1 MSNFENA
8 INFRRYRNA
17 LKMQHNLE
25 KIRQVLNSADGFG
38 YTTKQLAAKVGLKQ
52 STTQMYIEYL
62 GYKIAE
68 NGKIFYEN
76 P

>member
-1 MSNFENA
+1 MFDTVISYK
-8 INFRRYRNA
+8 RYRNQLQIQRNIEKVRNA
-17 LKMQHNLE
+17 LIL
-25 KIRQVLNSADGFG
+25 ADGFG